1 MGTTLSPLPV
11 KLIVGLI
18 ARDETLLDKTRK
30 VLAKKFGPADLSSPT
45 YDFNLTDYYEKEMG
59 RGLKRQF
66 IGFKKLI
73 PAEHLAGI
81 KIHTNTLENK
91 LSKTKGRR
99 DVNIDPGY
107 ISLSKLVLAT
117 TKSFV
122 HRLYI
127 GRGIFEEITLY
138 YRDGTFTAG
147 PWTYPDFRQET
158 HIAFFNRIRQAYYE
172 QCETTYGLSQLYRCV

>member
-1 MGTTLSPLPV
+1 MGKILSPLPV

-18 ARDETLLDKTRK
+18 ARDEASLTRTQK
-30 VLAKKFGPADLSSPT
+30 ALAQKFGPADFSSPI
-45 YDFNLTDYYEKEMG
+45 YDFDLTDYYEKEMG

-73 PAEHLAGI
+73 PAERLAGI
-81 KIHTNTLENK
+81 KIHTNACEKK
-91 LSKTKGRR
+91 LSGGNNSRNI
-99 DVNIDPGY
+99 NIDPGY

-122 HRLYI
+122 HRIYI

-138 YRDGTFTAG
+138 FKDGTFTAG

-158 HIAFFNRIRQAYYE
+158 HIAFFNKIRQAYYE